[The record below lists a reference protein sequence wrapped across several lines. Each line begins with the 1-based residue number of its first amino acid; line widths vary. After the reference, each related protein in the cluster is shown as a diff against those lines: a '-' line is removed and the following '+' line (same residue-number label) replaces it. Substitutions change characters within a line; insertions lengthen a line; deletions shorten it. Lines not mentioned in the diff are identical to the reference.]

1 MKNNIKI
8 DSKFIEEWALS
19 AIIDNYNIEN
29 SIPIDGLGCIE
40 HVVNGFSATY
50 PMSILRTLP
59 NYSRLKIIEL
69 LEYSEVLSMDN
80 IHYVETELRNTEE
93 AYENYDW
100 YIADTA
106 REVKKNLRSLNV

>member
-1 MKNNIKI
+1 MKNKIKK
-8 DSKFIEEWALS
+8 DSKFIEQWALS
-19 AIIDNYNIEN
+19 AIIDNYHIEK
-29 SIPIDGLGCIE
+29 SIFIDDIVCIE
-40 HVVNGFSATY
+40 HVVNGFSATF

-69 LEYSEVLSMDN
+69 LEYNEVLSMDN

-106 REVKKNLRSLNV
+106 REVKQNLRSLNV